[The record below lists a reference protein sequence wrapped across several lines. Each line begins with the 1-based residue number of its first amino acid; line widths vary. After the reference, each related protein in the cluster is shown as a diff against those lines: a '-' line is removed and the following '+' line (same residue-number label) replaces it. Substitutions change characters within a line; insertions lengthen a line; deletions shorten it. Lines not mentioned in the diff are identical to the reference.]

1 MACTQQEEESE
12 MAFTIVL
19 AYSGGLDT
27 SIIVPWL
34 RENYENAEVICV
46 AADVGQG
53 EELTGLEERARLQGA
68 SALVVEDLRE
78 VFVRESIWP
87 TLRAGAIYARKYLLG
102 TSMARPIIARGQ
114 AQLALRVGA
123 TALAHGC
130 TGKGN
135 DQVRFELS
143 YAAFAPDLQVIA
155 PWRHW
160 DIRSRE
166 DAINYAAAR
175 GVDVPVTKEKIYSR
189 DRNLWHVSHEGGPL
203 EDPANEPAPDIFMLT
218 SSPED
223 APERAQYVEIGF
235 EAGYP
240 VTVDGEALS
249 PVRLIEVLNEIG
261 GMHGVGRAD
270 IIEDRMVGMK
280 SRGVYETPGGT
291 LLYTAHRE
299 LEQIVLDRRALAL
312 KDQVAQRYADL
323 VYEGRWWSTERAAL
337 DALVD
342 RTQQRVTGSVR
353 LKLYKG
359 NAIIASRQTPYPL
372 YDAGLASFGDD
383 GHYDHADAAGFIRL
397 FALPTRA
404 EALQTAAYDAARARP
419 AAPAAERMAP
429 AQPERAVQPQVRT
442 RAAVPPSQPATVQ
455 PSQPAAFAEPASPVQ
470 REVVRHVHPV
480 SV

>member
-1 MACTQQEEESE
+1 MS
-12 MAFTIVL
+12 FRIVL

-34 RENYENAEVICV
+34 RENYDNAEVICV

-53 EELTGLEERARLQGA
+53 EELTGLEARALRQGA
-68 SALVVEDLRE
+68 SALVVEDLRDA
-78 VFVRESIWP
+78 FVRESIWP

-102 TSMARPIIARGQ
+102 TSMARPIIARSQ
-114 AQLALRVGA
+114 AQLAMRVGA
-123 TALAHGC
+123 SARAHGC

-143 YAAFAPDLQVIA
+143 YAAFAPELQVIA

-166 DAINYAAAR
+166 DAINYADAR
-175 GVDVPVTKEKIYSR
+175 GIDVPVTKAKIYSR

-203 EDPANEPAPDIFMLT
+203 EDPGNEPPADVFQLT
-218 SSPED
+218 SAPED
-223 APERAQYVEIGF
+223 APDRVQYVDIGF
-235 EAGYP
+235 DAGYP
-240 VTVDGEALS
+240 VTIDGEALS
-249 PVRLIEVLNEIG
+249 PVALIEVLNEIA

-270 IIEDRMVGMK
+270 IVEDRMVGMK
-280 SRGVYETPGGT
+280 SRGIYETPGGT

-299 LEQIVLDRRALAL
+299 LEQIVLDRRTLAL
-312 KDQVAQRYADL
+312 KDQVAQRYADI
-323 VYEGRWWSTERAAL
+323 VYEGRWWSTEREAL

-342 RTQQRVTGSVR
+342 RTQERVTGNVR

-359 NAIIASRQTPYPL
+359 NAIVASRTTPYPL

-397 FALPTRA
+397 FSLPTRA
-404 EALQTAAYDAARARP
+404 EAIQSAAYAASRAGAPQPSRTPQQELQPSLQPAQNGKHSTGAAAQSSTAAQR
-419 AAPAAERMAP
+419 
-429 AQPERAVQPQVRT
+429 V
-442 RAAVPPSQPATVQ
+442 
-455 PSQPAAFAEPASPVQ
+455 VQ
-470 REVVRHVHPV
+470 RVHPV